1 MLSKCHYIYMP
12 FYYWTERGN
21 EYSLNVCCK
30 SSVCYKGMACAS
42 MLSHVWLC
50 VTLWTVAR
58 QAPLSMGFSR
68 QEYWNGLPFPTPGN
82 LPDPGIEPMSP
93 VFPALQTD
101 ALQLSH
107 LGRPW
112 VTKKKKKHKNFLLKN
127 YLLNFHLKPNPT
139 KVHTSIED
147 CMQLQHF
154 SNILSGSLGER
165 SLQICLSLLS
175 GSHLL
180 FCASV
185 SLLFKVTEFLKKWLS
200 YEDNATLEM

>member
-1 MLSKCHYIYMP
+1 MDCSP
-12 FYYWTERGN
+12 PG
-21 EYSLNVCCK
+21 
-30 SSVCYKGMACAS
+30 SSVYGILQARI
-42 MLSHVWLC
+42 LEWL
-50 VTLWTVAR
+50 AI
-58 QAPLSMGFSR
+58 SYSR
-68 QEYWNGLPFPTPGN
+68 QSPWPRDWTHVSCVSCIADGCFTAEPPGKT
-82 LPDPGIEPMSP
+82 MSY
-93 VFPALQTD
+93 Q
-101 ALQLSH
+101 
-107 LGRPW
+107 
-112 VTKKKKKHKNFLLKN
+112 KKKKKHKNFLLKN

-180 FCASV
+180 FCTSV